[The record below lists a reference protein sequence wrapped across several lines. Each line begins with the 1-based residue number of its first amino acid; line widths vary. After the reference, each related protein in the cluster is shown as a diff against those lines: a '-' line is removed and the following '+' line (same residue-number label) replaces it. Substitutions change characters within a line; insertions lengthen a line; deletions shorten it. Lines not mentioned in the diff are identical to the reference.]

1 MDVTALQR
9 SWDAQQEASL
19 PDRED
24 RFAAILDAVET
35 IAGPAPRVLDLAG
48 GTGSISLRLRARLP
62 ASRSLIVDADPVLL
76 AIAEATFAGDD
87 RVDVVRADLAFPDW
101 LGAVP
106 GERRPFDAVVT
117 ATALHWLEPARVAA
131 LYAEAGALLRP
142 GGIFANADHMPDG
155 GLAHLAPRVARVA
168 AGRAVPAAGAHDW
181 DGWWASLTAVPD
193 LAGPLAGRGELRA
206 DHTRS
211 AENSDWHV
219 RALRSAGFAEA
230 GLIWRRNL
238 DALVVGMRS

>member
-9 SWDAQQEASL
+9 SWDAQQETSL

-101 LGAVP
+101 LGAVAGVRCGRHRHRP
-106 GERRPFDAVVT
+106 ALAGARAGGGPLRRGRRPA
-117 ATALHWLEPARVAA
+117 
-131 LYAEAGALLRP
+131 
-142 GGIFANADHMPDG
+142 
-155 GLAHLAPRVARVA
+155 A
-168 AGRAVPAAGAHDW
+168 AGR
-181 DGWWASLTAVPD
+181 D
-193 LAGPLAGRGELRA
+193 LRQR
-206 DHTRS
+206 
-211 AENSDWHV
+211 
-219 RALRSAGFAEA
+219 
-230 GLIWRRNL
+230 
-238 DALVVGMRS
+238 